1 MMAGSTS
8 SEQRPD
14 RLMRTACPSEDD
26 SSCNTRPVHRCA
38 RDEEKSSSLPGPSR
52 RVRRRVSPP
61 RKSGSRWLC
70 RHLNRSASVP
80 TSADTRL
87 SNELRESYGSRRRD
101 QETKAKSAKPAAA
114 ASNRRLSQ
122 SQLGGMMTAPSKK
135 APDRPIKPQVF
146 LHMNLPRHRNSADPC
161 PQRSASSDPPTAAPK
176 NHRCQ
181 NHMKQCVFTQ
191 HWVNSGH
198 GALKVFRARRD
209 AVVTIR

>member
-146 LHMNLPRHRNSADPC
+146 LHMNSCPAIAIRPIRALNEALHPILP
-161 PQRSASSDPPTAAPK
+161 QQPPRITAA
-176 NHRCQ
+176 RI
-181 NHMKQCVFTQ
+181 T
-191 HWVNSGH
+191 
-198 GALKVFRARRD
+198 
-209 AVVTIR
+209 